1 MIYGSKIVS
10 PLNIGSIHWN
20 LPNMVLIAGDGRNVG
35 KTTFAIKI
43 IRHLSKRKGVIGIKV
58 SPHIHN
64 LNDDLKLIY
73 RTPDFMVAEETARSM
88 KDSSLLLQAGAEKV
102 YFIMAK
108 DEFLEQAFS
117 IIASRLDHD
126 IVVAESG
133 GLIELITPGIFFF
146 VRKKNDQIT
155 KQHYLKYQPIMVKNG
170 DLGFDFE
177 VERLSYRNKHITISQ
192 VE

>member
-1 MIYGSKIVS
+1 
-10 PLNIGSIHWN
+10 
-20 LPNMVLIAGDGRNVG
+20 MVLIAGNGRNVG
-35 KTTFAIKI
+35 KTTFAKKI
-43 IRHLSKRKGVIGIKV
+43 IHHLSERTGVIGIKV

-64 LNDDLKLIY
+64 LNDDLELIY
-73 RTPDFMVAEETARSM
+73 RTPDFIVAEEKGRSM
-88 KDSSLLLQAGAEKV
+88 KDSSLMLQAGAKKV
-102 YFIMAK
+102 YFIMTN

-155 KQHYLKYQPIMVKNG
+155 KDHYLKYQPIMVNNG